1 MARYIDVDLL
11 KKRIEYYYSHSGD
24 QTTNAEHYAYG
35 VALKEIDNTPTA
47 DVVQV
52 VRCKNCILHEE
63 GCPLD
68 THPYMTADNGYC
80 YLAKRTPKE
89 KGAIN

>member
-1 MARYIDVDLL
+1 MVEA
-11 KKRIEYYYSHSGD
+11 
-24 QTTNAEHYAYG
+24 
-35 VALKEIDNTPTA
+35 PTA
-47 DVVQV
+47 DVVEV
-52 VRCKNCILHEE
+52 VRCKDCILHEE

-89 KGAIN
+89 RGGEKALKEREKE